1 MAFLMEQSSEVEG
14 LERLQEQMVAWRRH
28 LHQHPELSFH
38 ESETAQFVAQ
48 RLEELGVMTQRG
60 FAGHAVIGRI
70 VGAQP
75 GPTVA
80 LRADMD
86 ALPIQDGKE
95 DCAYR
100 SRVQGVMHACGHDAH
115 TAMLL
120 GLAQWFAAR
129 REQLKGTVLLVFQ
142 HAEEQCPGGA
152 VDVLASGA
160 IEEADVVYG
169 VHLWSQ
175 SPVGHVYCAPGP
187 LMAAA
192 DTFSIVIQG
201 KGGHAGMPHEAVDS
215 IVVGAHTVV
224 ALQSIVSRFTSPE
237 LPSVLTVGSMQAGS
251 AFNVIAGE
259 CRMKGT
265 VRTFDETTRL
275 RIRAMMNDIARQTAA
290 MFGAQA
296 VVDYESGYPAVVN
309 DEREAL
315 RFFDA
320 AARVFPESHVH
331 RSSMIMAAEDFAYYL
346 QQKPGCYMF
355 VGAGNADK
363 GIVYPHHH
371 PKFDVDEDAM
381 LHGARL
387 LAAMALHYMN
397 ERA

>member
-1 MAFLMEQSSEVEG
+1 MAFSSEQLRE
-14 LERLQEQMVAWRRH
+14 LERLDGLREQMIEWRRY

-38 ESETAQFVAQ
+38 ESETAQYVEQ
-48 RLEELGVMTQRG
+48 RLRQLGVETLRG
-60 FAGHAVIGRI
+60 FAGNAVIGRI
-70 VGAQP
+70 VGAEP

-86 ALPIQDGKE
+86 ALPIQDDKE
-95 DCAYR
+95 GCAYR
-100 SRVQGVMHACGHDAH
+100 SLVPGVMHACGHDAH
-115 TAMLL
+115 TATLL
-120 GLAQWFAAR
+120 GLAHWFVGR
-129 REQLKGTVLLVFQ
+129 RDRLNGTVLLLFQ

-152 VDVLASGA
+152 VDVVQSGA
-160 IEEADVVYG
+160 LDAADVIYG

-192 DTFSIVIQG
+192 DKFSIVIKG

-224 ALQSIVSRFTSPE
+224 ALQSIVSRFTPPE
-237 LPSVLTVGSMQAGS
+237 APAVLTVGAMQAGS
-251 AFNVIAGE
+251 TFNVIASE
-259 CRMKGT
+259 CRLQGT
-265 VRTFDETTRL
+265 VRTFDEATRE
-275 RIRAMMNDIARQTAA
+275 RIRAMLENIVQQTAA
-290 MFGAQA
+290 MFGAKA
-296 VVDYESGYPAVVN
+296 ELDYESGYPAVVN
-309 DEREAL
+309 DELEAS
-315 RFFDA
+315 RFFEA
-320 AARVFPESHVH
+320 AADIMPESCVH
-331 RSSMIMAAEDFAYYL
+331 RSPIIMAAEDFSYYL
-346 QQKPGCYMF
+346 LQKPGCYMF

-381 LHGARL
+381 VHSARL
-387 LAAMALHYMN
+387 LAAMTLHYMN